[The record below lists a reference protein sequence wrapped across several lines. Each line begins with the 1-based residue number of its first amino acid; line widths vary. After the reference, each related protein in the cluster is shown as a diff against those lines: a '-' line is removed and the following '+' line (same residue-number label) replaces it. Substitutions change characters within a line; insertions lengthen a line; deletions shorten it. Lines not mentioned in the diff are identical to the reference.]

1 MNDFKQSTSH
11 RSALYTLMSVW
22 FFWGFIAASNGIL
35 IPMFK
40 EQFQLQQWE
49 SQLVDFAFYAAYF
62 VGSILYLL
70 ISVFTGGD
78 ILNRIGYRQGI
89 MYGFLIS
96 AVGTLLFIPAASQ
109 HSFFLLLTGLFVV
122 GLGFSLQQTSTQ
134 PFMIALGDP
143 ATGAQ
148 RINLG
153 GAVNNFGTTI
163 GPVIISYVLFGTVTD
178 AAPEGV
184 GIEAVKVP
192 FLVIGAIFLL
202 FALFFRFSNLP
213 TITNDEDIEI
223 GTGVL
228 KYPQLVLGMI
238 AIFCYVGAEVTIGSN
253 LGEYLKQ
260 TQNLD
265 SSRISEY
272 VSLFW
277 GSMMMGRWTAA
288 LANFNFSKAVK
299 NLLTILTP
307 FVAFGVVLFVNSLR
321 GTDVTPLYIYA
332 IAVFVLIAAYFLSQE
347 RPVRTMLIFAGG
359 GIIAMLIGIFTT
371 GQLALF
377 SLISGGLF
385 CSVLWPCIFSLGT
398 AGLGKYT
405 NQGSAYLIMMIL
417 GGAVVP
423 VIQGRLADSIGIG
436 LSYVAPLVC
445 FAYLFYFGLIAKR
458 VLLKQGLD
466 FDRDVA
472 MKAGH

>member
-1 MNDFKQSTSH
+1 MNNRT
-11 RSALYTLMSVW
+11 ALYTLMTVW

-40 EQFQLQQWE
+40 ETFHLLQWQ

-62 VGSILYLL
+62 VGSILYFLVSAAL
-70 ISVFTGGD
+70 KGD

-89 MYGFLIS
+89 MYGFIIS
-96 AVGTLLFIPAASQ
+96 AIGTLLFIPAASLQ
-109 HSFFLLLTGLFVV
+109 SFPLLLAGLFVV

-153 GAVNNFGTTI
+153 GAVNNLGTTI
-163 GPVIISYVLFGTVTD
+163 GPVLISYVIFGSVGE
-178 AAPEGV
+178 AAAKGV
-184 GIEAVKVP
+184 GIEAVKIP
-192 FLVIGAIFLL
+192 FLVIGVIFLL
-202 FALFFRFSNLP
+202 FAVFFRFSKLP
-213 TITNDEDIEI
+213 TITNDEEVEI

-253 LGEYLKQ
+253 LGEYLKI

-265 SSRISEY
+265 SSQISEY
-272 VSLFW
+272 ISLFW

-288 LANFNFSKAVK
+288 LANFKFKPGIK
-299 NLLTILTP
+299 ILLTIVTP
-307 FVAFGVVLFVNSLR
+307 FLAFGVVLFVNALR
-321 GTDVTPLYIYA
+321 GSDVSPLFTYA
-332 IAVFVLIAAYFLSQE
+332 LCVLVMIAAYFASQE
-347 RPVRTMLIFAGG
+347 KPIRTMLLYSLLGG
-359 GIIAMLIGIFTT
+359 AAMLIGIFTT
-371 GQLALF
+371 GKIALF
-377 SLISGGLF
+377 AFISGGLF
-385 CSVLWPCIFSLGT
+385 CSVLWPCIFSLAT

-417 GGAVVP
+417 GGAVIP
-423 VIQGRLADSIGIG
+423 VIQGSLSDVPSIGIK
-436 LSYVAPLVC
+436 LSYIVPLAC
-445 FAYLFYFGLIAKR
+445 FAYLFFFGAR
-458 VLLKQGLD
+458 VQTILKNQGLD

-472 MKAGH
+472 LKAGH

>member
-1 MNDFKQSTSH
+1 MNNRT
-11 RSALYTLMSVW
+11 ALYTLMSVW

-40 EQFQLQQWE
+40 EQFHLQQWQ

-62 VGSILYLL
+62 VGSILYFLVSAAL
-70 ISVFTGGD
+70 KGD

-89 MYGFLIS
+89 MYGFIIS
-96 AVGTLLFIPAASQ
+96 AVGTLLFIPAASLQ
-109 HSFFLLLTGLFVV
+109 SFPLLLGGLFVV

-143 ATGAQ
+143 ATGAH

-153 GAVNNFGTTI
+153 GAVNNLGTTI
-163 GPVIISYVLFGTVTD
+163 GPVLISFVIFGSVGD

-184 GIEAVKVP
+184 GIEAVKMP
-192 FLVIGAIFLL
+192 FLVIGVIFIL
-202 FALFFRFSNLP
+202 FALFFRFSKLP
-213 TITNDEDIEI
+213 TITNDEDVQI
-223 GTGVL
+223 GIGVL

-253 LGEYLKQ
+253 LGEYLSK

-265 SSRISEY
+265 SSQISEY
-272 VSLFW
+272 ISLFW

-288 LANFNFSKAVK
+288 LSNFNFKPAVK
-299 NLLTILTP
+299 TLLTIVTP

-321 GTDVTPLYIYA
+321 GSDVSPLYTYA
-332 IAVFVLIAAYFLSQE
+332 FCVLIIIAAFFAAQE
-347 RPVRTMLIFAGG
+347 KPIRTMV
-359 GIIAMLIGIFTT
+359 
-371 GQLALF
+371 LF
-377 SLISGGLF
+377 SLLGGIAMIVGMLTSGQVALFAFISGGLF
-385 CSVLWPCIFSLGT
+385 CSVLWPCIFSLAT

-423 VIQGRLADSIGIG
+423 VTQGALADVPAIGIE
-436 LSYVAPLVC
+436 LSYAVPLLC
-445 FAYLFYFGLIAKR
+445 FAYLLFFGIR
-458 VLLKQGLD
+458 VQTVLKNQGLD

-472 MKAGH
+472 VKAGH